1 MHAAF
6 ASDVQQLFEEVPEK
20 RSIADDALRNQHSIV
35 VSGVDVDTT
44 KDEQLIATLI
54 DLVIVADATS
64 RLDSNDSRVVVVV
77 LQVSDKSQA
86 LLHSRLTVRLLA
98 RKNEQLTA
106 CLQEVN
112 ATRRRDAGTSGG
124 RRKSNSDEDE
134 PFHTA

>member
-54 DLVIVADATS
+54 DLVSITVAATTN

-98 RKNEQLTA
+98 RKNEQLTV

-112 ATRRRDAGTSGG
+112 ATRRRDAGTSGQ
-124 RRKSNSDEDE
+124 
-134 PFHTA
+134 